1 MMNFTKDEKCA
12 MIIAITKIGAI
23 DDTRK
28 LARTSIMLRYQDML
42 GIDNFEMYEY
52 SNTQITNLIPTLQA
66 MSNEKK
72 KFYVKMM
79 LALMLEDGQI
89 VDSERLAFETL
100 VAACQIPL
108 NVLESAIAEVTNKK

>member
-1 MMNFTKDEKCA
+1 MNFTKDEKCA

-23 DDTRK
+23 DDVRK
-28 LARTSIMLRYQDML
+28 NARTSIMLRYQDML
-42 GIDNFEMYEY
+42 GVDNFDMIEY
-52 SNTQITNLIPTLQA
+52 SNTKISNVVPTLQA

-108 NVLESAIAEVTNKK
+108 NVLESAIEEINKNK